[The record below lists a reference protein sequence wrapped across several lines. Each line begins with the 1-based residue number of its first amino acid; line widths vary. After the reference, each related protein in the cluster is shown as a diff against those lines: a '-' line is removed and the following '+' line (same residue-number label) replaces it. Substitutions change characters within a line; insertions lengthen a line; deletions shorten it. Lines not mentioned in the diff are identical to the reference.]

1 MKNLVHKSKPRY
13 FHRNSAKYEKKL
25 NNKSDSRKEMLEASS
40 FAIII
45 LNQPHNTHDKT
56 QKRSLES

>member
-1 MKNLVHKSKPRY
+1 
-13 FHRNSAKYEKKL
+13 
-25 NNKSDSRKEMLEASS
+25 MLEASS